1 MRVVIVGVGGA
12 GAMAAWRLAQAG
24 HEVVALEQFEI
35 DHDKGSSYGDSR
47 VVRRVYPDPL
57 YTALMEDAY
66 PLWEELQSH
75 FPTTELY
82 AQTGGI
88 YFASK
93 GISLLTDAREA
104 LAASKVAHEILDIS
118 EATQRFPAFTFQLDE
133 AVLYEPSMGYLR
145 TSRCVAA
152 AVALARSH
160 GADIQENVSIA
171 AIDTDTNGVR
181 VTLENGEEFAA
192 DSLLLCAGAWTG
204 PLLAKLGIDVPYP
217 VTITRQTYHH
227 LAVPEA
233 NAADYAPKRF
243 PVWIDASTN
252 FYGLP
257 ALDEVPGIKISLHEH
272 GEPATPEAVERSIT
286 DADTEKVLRYAAH
299 RFPALSG
306 KVTYEKV
313 CLYANT
319 PDEDF
324 IIDSVPGMTHT
335 FVVSA
340 CSGHGFKFV
349 PLVGQIAAD
358 LATGNALPYDLS
370 RFRLARFAA

>member
-57 YTALMEDAY
+57 YTALMADAY
-66 PLWEELQSH
+66 PLWGELQNH

-82 AQTGGI
+82 AQSGGI
-88 YFASK
+88 YFAAK
-93 GISLLTDAREA
+93 DTSLLTDAREA
-104 LAASKVAHEILDIS
+104 LVASQVAHEQLDS
-118 EATQRFPAFTFQLDE
+118 AEAARRFPAFTFQKDE
-133 AVLYEPSMGYLR
+133 TILYEPSMGYLR
-145 TSRCVAA
+145 ASRCVAA

-171 AIDTDTNGVR
+171 AIDTDSKGVR

-227 LAVPEA
+227 LAVPES
-233 NAADYAPKRF
+233 NAAEYGPKSF
-243 PVWIDASTN
+243 PVWIDASSN

-257 ALDEVPGIKISLHEH
+257 VLDEVPGIKISLHDH
-272 GEPATPEAVERSIT
+272 GTPATPESVERSVT
-286 DADTEKVLRYAAH
+286 EADTEKVLRYAAH

-324 IIDSVPGMTHT
+324 IIDSVPGMAHT

-349 PLVGQIAAD
+349 PLVGQIAAE
-358 LATGNALPYDLS
+358 LATGTAVSYDIS
-370 RFRLARFAA
+370 RFRLKRFAS